1 MQAIMYQPELTE
13 RIPLSDGRG
22 YVPCSPEY
30 KAALAERNGIFRPSV
45 EAPSSD
51 HLRGEVRNRWFELNG
66 LMDRMQWKGG
76 HLGATV
82 WFEPPGDVPHGWA
95 ILKKRGKA
103 EGASLPG
110 EGDAT
115 IEVVSTENETIVG
128 GPTWCLT
135 VPNALLRQW
144 IVHLLAKELED
155 GPVDLSRSQ
164 LLDMAVPDALESACS
179 ALDSLAETDAEAAF
193 EDALGHLDQVVGGA
207 LGLKAADI
215 EYVQLEMGADPFL
228 RHINPMWEKRGLSRQ
243 SYRDRVDVVAD

>member
-51 HLRGEVRNRWFELNG
+51 HLRGEVRNRWFELND

-95 ILKKRGKA
+95 ILKKRGEA
-103 EGASLPG
+103 EGASFPG
-110 EGDAT
+110 ERDGQWHLDFYATATGDNGEKDRGLLYALERVGSSRKWF
-115 IEVVSTENETIVG
+115 IEWADHREKPHDTEYLLLQCYPVDE
-128 GPTWCLT
+128 
-135 VPNALLRQW
+135 NALAAAAGVLERQ
-144 IVHLLAKELED
+144 
-155 GPVDLSRSQ
+155 
-164 LLDMAVPDALESACS
+164 
-179 ALDSLAETDAEAAF
+179 
-193 EDALGHLDQVVGGA
+193 
-207 LGLKAADI
+207 
-215 EYVQLEMGADPFL
+215 
-228 RHINPMWEKRGLSRQ
+228 
-243 SYRDRVDVVAD
+243 VADADANSE